1 MGQVSRTPE
10 KNNRNA
16 DITILL
22 TNLQGFGKAVNKRLR
37 PTTTTSVLVKQI
49 INYAV
54 IERVFVCHS

>member
-1 MGQVSRTPE
+1 MGQVNRTPE

-54 IERVFVCHS
+54 IERVLVCHS

>member
-1 MGQVSRTPE
+1 MGQVNRTPE

-16 DITILL
+16 DITILP

-49 INYAV
+49 INYDV
-54 IERVFVCHS
+54 IERVFVCLS